1 MRPAAPL
8 KGCRGQASLMPA
20 GSFQPAAKY
29 KPGAPKNQTR
39 ALKKGRNGPENVQ
52 NKAKMNKNA
61 SKQLKNQKTAR
72 EKGGFFKLKL
82 KRI

>member
-1 MRPAAPL
+1 
-8 KGCRGQASLMPA
+8 MPA